1 MNNVLKKD
9 KDLVFP
15 HIYQLSASAGSG
27 KTHNLSLRY
36 AQFLLSANI
45 KRGIEGIDTNG
56 LNNIIAITF
65 TNKAASEMK
74 ERILK
79 LLKSIA
85 IGEKQALNQIKC
97 VTGLTGMKDGKDD
110 DAALINKASNLVDN
124 IIRNYSDFNIKT
136 IDSFLTEIIKASLP
150 ETGIAPGFDIRVNPL
165 PYIDFAID
173 KLLLTVNEDTEIKKI
188 FLDFIKNYT
197 DIEGKTGLNPRF
209 IIAGIIK
216 DLRAIENTS
225 GKYFEICEDKDFQ
238 DKTHRH
244 IEALTKDIINLEKP
258 FGNFPECGGK
268 LRNLLNLIDE
278 INGLDKSYKI
288 GLHKTF
294 QNGLEKNTGRDFASK
309 YWQRQSVKDIITNS
323 KNLKNQDLLTGL
335 QQIWDDIRAGI
346 RDTIL
351 TVNGIKFYSYIKILK
366 EIKSIIAEKSKN
378 DGVIFIDELKIRVNE
393 LIKDNKVPDIY
404 FNIGEQIYH
413 YLIDEFQD
421 TDRLQWENIKALVE
435 NSISNGGSIFYVGD
449 KKQSIYRFKGS
460 DASLFDGIVNYFYGN
475 IINSGNCYLE
485 KLENNFRSKKALIDF
500 FNETFNPQNLA
511 EKLLYKGKDNE
522 DKVQKTIKNIEGEMT
537 GSLIENIYKD
547 HEQHIPDNP
556 QDINDDFKGYIYIER
571 FLNDDEKGNGN
582 GKDKDKDKDKDKAE
596 EQSAETYKQRAEDN
610 GFENGLPQDDVLD
623 AGIKEKC
630 ANKAVRII
638 KDLTNSGKYGFK
650 DIAILTRTN
659 QESAGL
665 VLKLKRENIPVESE
679 QSADIR
685 NNPLIK
691 EVISFLKFLN
701 KPADNL
707 SFINFIS
714 GKIFAGVIQSDLTS
728 RQEINNFILNNRKT
742 DFIYIEFK
750 KWQLNNGSRTGQNI
764 WDNYIEEL
772 FNGAGYYPAYDT
784 VCKLYEKFNIYERFK
799 DNLGFFMHLLEII
812 KNMEQ
817 EGENTVDMFIDFFE
831 DDKQENDQFLV
842 KLDSANYAVNVLTM
856 HKAKGLQF
864 PVVIIPYAGI
874 KITPVNEIVLE
885 HRGSQYKG
893 DICAGYEEY
902 NEPQNKDGYIKLYY
916 ANKDNQD
923 FLLSIDENLDE
934 IKAYIYEKSMRF
946 IDELNLF
953 YVSST
958 RAKEELY
965 ILIPFKFGNGNNKLI
980 DLFFDN
986 NVGEDVNTLEIG
998 SKKNHLDE
1006 CNNEDSAPSFN
1017 ILKLNNISRRFK
1029 NYDWKQHLYG
1039 VYQKEDISFI
1049 LDENIK
1055 KGLLKGN
1062 IVHFILSKINFLNEN
1077 NYEAELDK
1085 IVSEATREF
1094 IKPSNYFIEI
1104 GDSERETIK
1113 KDIMGLLSINEVKD
1127 WFFVNDKNAMNF
1139 NEKETVNYA
1148 GELKRID
1155 RLVICSG
1162 RIAVIDYKTG
1172 RLDETKSV
1180 KYKRQVREYIDILAG
1195 IYSNISNTGKP
1206 DIDISGYILYTD
1218 EKRVEKVS

>member
-1 MNNVLKKD
+1 
-9 KDLVFP
+9 
-15 HIYQLSASAGSG
+15 
-27 KTHNLSLRY
+27 
-36 AQFLLSANI
+36 
-45 KRGIEGIDTNG
+45 
-56 LNNIIAITF
+56 
-65 TNKAASEMK
+65 
-74 ERILK
+74 
-79 LLKSIA
+79 
-85 IGEKQALNQIKC
+85 
-97 VTGLTGMKDGKDD
+97 
-110 DAALINKASNLVDN
+110 
-124 IIRNYSDFNIKT
+124 
-136 IDSFLTEIIKASLP
+136 
-150 ETGIAPGFDIRVNPL
+150 
-165 PYIDFAID
+165 
-173 KLLLTVNEDTEIKKI
+173 NE
-188 FLDFIKNYT
+188 
-197 DIEGKTGLNPRF
+197 
-209 IIAGIIK
+209 
-216 DLRAIENTS
+216 
-225 GKYFEICEDKDFQ
+225 
-238 DKTHRH
+238 
-244 IEALTKDIINLEKP
+244 
-258 FGNFPECGGK
+258 
-268 LRNLLNLIDE
+268 
-278 INGLDKSYKI
+278 
-288 GLHKTF
+288 
-294 QNGLEKNTGRDFASK
+294 
-309 YWQRQSVKDIITNS
+309 
-323 KNLKNQDLLTGL
+323 
-335 QQIWDDIRAGI
+335 
-346 RDTIL
+346 
-351 TVNGIKFYSYIKILK
+351 
-366 EIKSIIAEKSKN
+366 
-378 DGVIFIDELKIRVNE
+378 
-393 LIKDNKVPDIY
+393 
-404 FNIGEQIYH
+404 
-413 YLIDEFQD
+413 
-421 TDRLQWENIKALVE
+421 
-435 NSISNGGSIFYVGD
+435 
-449 KKQSIYRFKGS
+449 
-460 DASLFDGIVNYFYGN
+460 
-475 IINSGNCYLE
+475 
-485 KLENNFRSKKALIDF
+485 
-500 FNETFNPQNLA
+500 
-511 EKLLYKGKDNE
+511 
-522 DKVQKTIKNIEGEMT
+522 
-537 GSLIENIYKD
+537 
-547 HEQHIPDNP
+547 
-556 QDINDDFKGYIYIER
+556 
-571 FLNDDEKGNGN
+571 NGN
-582 GKDKDKDKDKDKAE
+582 GKDKDKDNGKDKDKAE
-596 EQSAETYKQRAEDN
+596 EQGAETYKQRAGDN

-728 RQEINNFILNNRKT
+728 RQEINNFILNSRKAN
-742 DFIYIEFK
+742 FIYIEFK

-812 KNMEQ
+812 KNREE
-817 EGENTVDMFIDFFE
+817 EGENTIDMFIDFFK

-874 KITPVNEIVLE
+874 KITPVNAIVLE
-885 HRGSQYKG
+885 YSGSQYKG

-965 ILIPFKFGNGNNKLI
+965 ILMPFKFGNSNNKLI
-980 DLFFDN
+980 DLFFDDDA
-986 NVGEDVNTLEIG
+986 GEDVNTLEIG
-998 SKKNHLDE
+998 SKKNYLDE
-1006 CNNEDSAPSFN
+1006 CNNENSTTSFN
-1017 ILKLNNISRRFK
+1017 ILNNVSRRFK

-1055 KGLLKGN
+1055 KSLLKGN
-1062 IVHFILSKINFLNEN
+1062 IVHFILSKINFLNED

-1094 IKPSNYFIEI
+1094 IKSQNYFIEI

-1113 KDIMGLLSINEVKD
+1113 KDIIGLLSINEVKD
-1127 WFFVNDKNAMNF
+1127 WFFVNDKNAINF

-1180 KYKRQVREYIDILAG
+1180 KYKRQVREYKDILAG